1 MTLKTIRLQIEG
13 RIGRLSLARAEKRNA
28 INDLMLGEIAS
39 VFAGELGEVSALILD
54 AEGSTFCAGLDL
66 AEHAAR
72 SPEQAMATSARWHR
86 VVEAIGRGPPP
97 VIAALKGH
105 VIGGG
110 LEIAAAAHIRIAEAD
125 CRFALPEGRHGI
137 FVGGGASVTVGRL
150 IGTSRMMEMMLTG
163 RIVDAEEALRIGLVH
178 HVVPV
183 GTALERAQAMAAT
196 VAENAPLSNL
206 MMLQAL
212 PRIAEMAPAEGMFTE
227 SLAVALTQS
236 SGEAAERMRRFI
248 EKRHA

>member
-1 MTLKTIRLQIEG
+1 MTFKTITLQIDG
-13 RIGRLSLARAEKRNA
+13 RIGRLSLARPEKRNA
-28 INDLMLGEIAS
+28 INESMLGEIAS
-39 VFAGELGEVSALILD
+39 AFMGGLDGVAALILD
-54 AEGSTFCAGLDL
+54 AEGATFCAGLDL
-66 AEHAAR
+66 AEHAVR

-86 VVEAIGRGPPP
+86 VVETISRGPPP

-125 CRFALPEGRHGI
+125 CKFALPEGRHGI

-150 IGTSRMMEMMLTG
+150 IGASRMMEMMLTG
-163 RIVDAEEALRIGLVH
+163 RVVDAEEAVRIGLVH

-183 GTALERAQAMAAT
+183 GAALDRAREIAET
-196 VAENAPLSNL
+196 VAQNAPLSNL

-236 SGEAAERMRRFI
+236 SGEAAERMRRFLD
-248 EKRHA
+248 KRHA

>member
-72 SPEQAMATSARWHR
+72 SPEQAMATSAHWHR